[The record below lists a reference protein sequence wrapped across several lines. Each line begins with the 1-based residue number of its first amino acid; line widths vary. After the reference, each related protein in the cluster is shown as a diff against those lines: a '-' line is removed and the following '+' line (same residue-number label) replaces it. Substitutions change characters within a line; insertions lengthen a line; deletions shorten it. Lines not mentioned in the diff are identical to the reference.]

1 MSPDRTSP
9 DTARGGT
16 PAWIARA
23 LPWVALAVLAALAVA
38 ALHKAG
44 NDVQV
49 FRRAGERFWAGAPLY
64 PPGDGFYSLRYAPGV
79 AALFTPI
86 GWLSPHAARMAWAAI
101 TVLVLLAVERLLARR
116 HPGRTWAPLAA
127 MLLLAMPVA
136 HEIQYGQ
143 VNAILLLLVLLGFEA
158 EDRGR
163 EGWAGAS
170 LAFPVAA
177 KVSPILLGLDFL
189 AHRRWRAVLGMAIGG
204 AAVIL
209 LPALRYGLAGAL
221 HQHLAWIGLDAEWSG
236 DVNALTHNQSVWA
249 LVAALGGGRIPG
261 ALAAAGVVAAAVSE
275 GDREIRRGLLL
286 LAVPLASPCGWIQ
299 NFLWGIPLVATLVA
313 RGGRVA
319 RAGALLA
326 GSSLLLSWEVLGP
339 GRLEWALG
347 HRLLAAEML
356 ALLLVARFLPRGERP
371 VGVPASTPVIAP
383 AR

>member
-1 MSPDRTSP
+1 MSPTERRSGP
-9 DTARGGT
+9 

-23 LPWVALAVLAALAVA
+23 TPWAALAVLAALAVA
-38 ALHKAG
+38 AMHTAG

-79 AALFTPI
+79 AVLFSPLAP
-86 GWLSPHAARMAWAAI
+86 LSPGAARVVWAAI
-101 TVLVLLAVERLLARR
+101 TVLVLLAIERLLARR
-116 HPGRTWAPLAA
+116 SAGRPWAALAG

-136 HEIQYGQ
+136 NELQYGQ
-143 VNAILLLLVLLGFEA
+143 VNALLLLLVLLGFEA
-158 EDRGR
+158 EDRGS

-177 KVSPILLGLDFL
+177 KVSPILLGLDLL
-189 AHRRWRAVLGMAIGG
+189 ARRRWRAILGLALGG
-204 AAVIL
+204 AVVVL
-209 LPALRYGLAGAL
+209 LPAVRYGLAGTF
-221 HQHLAWIGLDAEWSG
+221 HQHLAWIGLDAEWSS

-249 LVAALGGGRIPG
+249 LVAWLGGSRIPG
-261 ALAAAGVVAAAVSE
+261 ALAAAGVVAAAASE
-275 GDREIRRGLLL
+275 GDRELRRGLLL

-319 RAGALLA
+319 RAGAVLA
-326 GSSLLLSWEVLGP
+326 GSSLLLSWEVLGRA
-339 GRLEWALG
+339 RLEWALA
-347 HRLLAAEML
+347 HRLLAVEMV
-356 ALLLVARFLPRGERP
+356 ALLLVARFLPRGERRSTL
-371 VGVPASTPVIAP
+371 PASRPFTAP